1 MATTGHGNITH
12 WTVGTSLTGT
22 GKILFLGTVSPN
34 ISISVGVTPVLTT
47 ASTITIGGGGDTFEN
62 DLAKLILQGTEIS
75 GIAINDTGSPGPL
88 TNLFLALHTADPT
101 GAGNQTSSEA
111 SYTGYARQAVSRSSS
126 GFTIAASV
134 ANLTSNV
141 SFPQVQAD
149 P

>member
-12 WTVGTSLTGT
+12 WTVGTALTGT
-22 GKILFLGTVSPN
+22 GKILFLGSVSPN

-47 ASTITIGGGGDTFEN
+47 SSTITIAGGGDTFEN

-75 GIAINDTGSPGPL
+75 GLAINDTGSPGPL

-101 GAGNQTSSEA
+101 GAGDQTSSEA
-111 SYTGYARQAVSRSSS
+111 NYTGYTRYTISRSSS
-126 GFTIAASV
+126 GFTISGSV
-134 ANLTSNV
+134 ANLTSNC
-141 SFPQVQAD
+141 SFPAVQAD